1 MASQLNRDEIL
12 KFLGRADIDPRI
24 SAFTALWYN
33 CYESRNGL
41 PLLSE
46 VLALAPD
53 DFLERYYLIERAI
66 SPEGHHTF
74 RVREHGARH
83 TEVWQQDF
91 AGKLIEDVFAAH
103 RIDLSR
109 AMFSTALIEGL
120 PSFQQVELSMCG
132 GDEQLTERVLVPV
145 VDDEGSEV
153 LLGIIYWG
161 EELEQDDDALP
172 DSGPD
177 RDSHKP
183 SETGPTESL
192 QIRLEVEGA
201 PISVENFVATE
212 ATVDEDKFC
221 MALAP
226 MLRKVRA
233 GLSVNMGRQ
242 PEHMLR
248 IIECRLDVQVAASLA
263 LLPTEND
270 DSFLKGIAPYLE
282 AFRTG
287 VLRAA
292 EETEATPGERRK
304 WRVRPRYQ
312 SFIGHR
318 LQRAA
323 LMLGRNMLETL
334 QSNLDVSV
342 PELRIIATL
351 GQDGM
356 QTISDAAEKTLMDRA
371 QVSRTL
377 TKLKKDGLVDKFTDR
392 HDRRISWLTLTEAG
406 EEKWEEIYP
415 VLRRRNDEMI
425 DDLPTDDLR
434 AFLRVLD
441 YLIASVDPAPDS
453 SPSKISFD

>member
-1 MASQLNRDEIL
+1 M
-12 KFLGRADIDPRI
+12 
-24 SAFTALWYN
+24 WYN
-33 CYESRNGL
+33 CYESSNAL
-41 PLLSE
+41 PTLSE
-46 VLALAPD
+46 ILALAPD
-53 DFLERYYLIERAI
+53 DFLERYYLIERAV
-66 SPEGHHTF
+66 SPEGHPTF
-74 RVREHGARH
+74 RMREHGARH
-83 TEVWQQDF
+83 TEVWQREI
-91 AGKLIEDVFAAH
+91 AGKLIEDVFPSH

-120 PSFQQVELSMCG
+120 PSFQQAELSLCG
-132 GDEQLTERVLVPV
+132 TDEKVTERVLVPV
-145 VDDEGSEV
+145 VDDAGSEV

-161 EELEQDDDALP
+161 DELQQNDDALP
-172 DSGPD
+172 DHVPVRASRKQSD
-177 RDSHKP
+177 A
-183 SETGPTESL
+183 GPTESL

-201 PISVENFVATE
+201 PISIENFIATE
-212 ATVDEDKFC
+212 ATTDDTKFC

-233 GLSVNMGRQ
+233 GLSVNMGRR

-263 LLPTEND
+263 LLPTED
-270 DSFLKGIAPYLE
+270 DESFLKGIAPYLE

-318 LQRAA
+318 LQRVA

-334 QSNLDVSV
+334 QHNLDVSV

-356 QTISDAAEKTLMDRA
+356 QTISDTAEKTLMDRA

-406 EEKWEEIYP
+406 EDKWEEIYP

-425 DDLPTDDLR
+425 DELPTEDLR
-434 AFLRVLD
+434 TFLRVLD
-441 YLIASVDPAPDS
+441 YLIAHVDPAPET
-453 SPSKISFD
+453 PASKLSFD